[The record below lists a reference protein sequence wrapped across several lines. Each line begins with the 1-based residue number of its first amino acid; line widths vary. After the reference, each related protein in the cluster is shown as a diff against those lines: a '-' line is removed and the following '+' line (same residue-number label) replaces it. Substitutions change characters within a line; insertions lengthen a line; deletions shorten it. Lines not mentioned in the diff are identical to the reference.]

1 MFDWLLFR
9 SGYEQASEPA
19 RTGLSTLI
27 QSTTT
32 IKLKRA
38 ERLFVMS
45 KAHDPEAD
53 TESEPPVETDETDDG
68 AGDVPEIEEE
78 LVTEELRID
87 GICGV
92 Y

>member
-1 MFDWLLFR
+1 
-9 SGYEQASEPA
+9 
-19 RTGLSTLI
+19 
-27 QSTTT
+27 
-32 IKLKRA
+32 
-38 ERLFVMS
+38 MS

-53 TESEPPVETDETDDG
+53 TESERRVETDETDDG